1 MILTSPQFI
10 FHVIRSSGKEPFL
23 FITGIRLYSFN
34 NSFTHFFLQHL
45 TYFFVNFVNLF
56 HKFHEINIIVQF
68 NITPEVSEIGE
79 MHLEGNVVPHM
90 WYQHI
95 KFDNGKVDL
104 ISITILSDIVYWY
117 RPTYERDE
125 NTGRVLS
132 IRKKFKA
139 DALQKSKK
147 ALADQFGLT
156 ERQVKDSLLRL
167 ESMELIVRDY
177 RTLTTADGMKINN
190 VLFIKVV
197 PENIKKITFGE
208 RHTYDVSTSYPR
220 RSNVIPPTPKRQ
232 TNTENTTKTTTDI
245 NTYAPSS
252 DDAAEPGSFFKSNKS
267 NITYNVR
274 RSSVKKEAD
283 EIVNSKIKKQ
293 KIDKIPF
300 KENILLT
307 QVEFDKLS
315 TQYGHQPTLEMIDIL
330 SNYKYSSGKKY
341 VSDYHTIIGWVQKRY
356 FEEKDK
362 TSSKSKQSDKTL
374 SCDSQEVEKRK
385 KHVKEFVQDNS
396 WLLLKQPANQ
406 GDYLQIGYDKLQW
419 IDPQFYEKFECFM
432 RKIMRPK

>member
-1 MILTSPQFI
+1 MHNTKPDNSTQETSA
-10 FHVIRSSGKEPFL
+10 
-23 FITGIRLYSFN
+23 
-34 NSFTHFFLQHL
+34 
-45 TYFFVNFVNLF
+45 
-56 HKFHEINIIVQF
+56 IVQF

>member
-1 MILTSPQFI
+1 MHNTKPDNSTQETSA
-10 FHVIRSSGKEPFL
+10 
-23 FITGIRLYSFN
+23 
-34 NSFTHFFLQHL
+34 
-45 TYFFVNFVNLF
+45 
-56 HKFHEINIIVQF
+56 IVQF

-167 ESMELIVRDY
+167 ESMGLIVRDY

-197 PENIKKITFGE
+197 PEKIKKITFGE

-252 DDAAEPGSFFKSNKS
+252 DDADEPSSFFKSNKS

-283 EIVNSKIKKQ
+283 PQIERLYNIHTSDKEHQKLIAKYGAEFTQACYEHLSEWKESAMPSQVNKHK
-293 KIDKIPF
+293 
-300 KENILLT
+300 
-307 QVEFDKLS
+307 
-315 TQYGHQPTLEMIDIL
+315 
-330 SNYKYSSGKKY
+330 
-341 VSDYHTIIGWVQKRY
+341 SDYFRITKWVALQLQEHKAR
-356 FEEKDK
+356 EAKLGG
-362 TSSKSKQSDKTL
+362 QSNSNKTL

-419 IDPQFYEKFECFM
+419 IDAQFYEKFECFM